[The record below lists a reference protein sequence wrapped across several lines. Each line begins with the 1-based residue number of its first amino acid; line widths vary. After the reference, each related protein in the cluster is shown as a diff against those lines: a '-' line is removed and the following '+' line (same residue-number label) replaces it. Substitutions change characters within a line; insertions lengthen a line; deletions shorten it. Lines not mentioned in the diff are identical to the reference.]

1 MTTGLPY
8 SERRSR
14 LEGLKLAGPNWQTPA
29 YHVGD
34 GAALLQ
40 AARAQGL
47 PGVIAKRLD
56 SGYEVGERSASWILV
71 PAT

>member
-8 SERRSR
+8 TERRER

-29 YHVGD
+29 YHAGD
-34 GAALLQ
+34 GAALLG
-40 AARAQGL
+40 AARAQKL

-56 SGYEVGERSASWILV
+56 SRYEVGKRSADWILV
-71 PAT
+71 PAK